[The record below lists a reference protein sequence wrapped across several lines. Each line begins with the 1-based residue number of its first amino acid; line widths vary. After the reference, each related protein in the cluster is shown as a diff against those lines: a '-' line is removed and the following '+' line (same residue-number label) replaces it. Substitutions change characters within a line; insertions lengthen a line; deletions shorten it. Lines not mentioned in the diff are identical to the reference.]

1 MKKPQR
7 YSAIFWLSL
16 SALLLAAIG
25 TFFYLKSKP
34 QADKTSSTKP
44 ALTVSTAALEQKL
57 LLQQLSAN
65 GAVWPWQ
72 EAVIGSEAGG
82 LRLTE
87 VRVNVG
93 DQVRKGQ
100 ILATFA
106 VQSVQAEVA
115 QAQASLAEAQANA
128 LDAAGNAEK
137 ARSLQRSGALSEQQ
151 INQFQTLE
159 KTASARLLSARAMLD
174 VQQVKLKQTQL
185 LAPDDGVISAR
196 NATLGAVVGAGSE
209 LFRMIRG
216 GRLEWRAEVT
226 SSELSRLKTGMT
238 VNLLPANGVPV
249 KGKLRMIAPTVD
261 PQTRLAL
268 VYVDL
273 PLQAG
278 APNAPAAL
286 RAGMFA
292 SGEFEIGS
300 RMGITANQQSVL
312 VRDGFSYVFVL
323 SPTGHARQ
331 LKVQTGRRFGER
343 IEIREGLTPDAV
355 LVTSGAGFLNDGDLV
370 RVVNPPTPA
379 SLTTATPVNPAQ
391 AKPQP

>member
-1 MKKPQR
+1 MKNPQR
-7 YSAIFWLSL
+7 STAIFLLIL
-16 SALLLAAIG
+16 SALLLVAMA
-25 TFFYLKSKP
+25 TFFYLKTQRQS
-34 QADKTSSTKP
+34 AKTSPTKP
-44 ALTVSTAALEQKL
+44 ALTVSTAALEQSL
-57 LLQQLSAN
+57 LPQRLSAN
-65 GAVWPWQ
+65 GAIWPWQ

-106 VQSVQAEVA
+106 IESVQAEVA

-151 INQFQTLE
+151 INQFQTAE
-159 KTASARLLSARAMLD
+159 KTASARMLSARAMLE
-174 VQQVKLKQTQL
+174 VQQVKLKQTRL

-226 SSELSRLKTGMT
+226 SSELSRIKTGMS
-238 VNLLPANGVPV
+238 VNLLAANGLPI
-249 KGKLRMIAPTVD
+249 KGKVRMIAPTVD

-278 APNAPAAL
+278 APNDPAAI

-292 SGEFEIGS
+292 SGEFE
-300 RMGITANQQSVL
+300 MGKTMGLTAAQQSVL
-312 VRDGFSYVFVL
+312 VRDGFSYVYTL
-323 SPTGHARQ
+323 GEDGHVRQ

-343 IEIREGLTPDAV
+343 IEIREGLAPGAV

-370 RVVNPPTPA
+370 RVVNPPMPPTA
-379 SLTTATPVNPAQ
+379 STAANPVPT
-391 AKPQP
+391 KPQP